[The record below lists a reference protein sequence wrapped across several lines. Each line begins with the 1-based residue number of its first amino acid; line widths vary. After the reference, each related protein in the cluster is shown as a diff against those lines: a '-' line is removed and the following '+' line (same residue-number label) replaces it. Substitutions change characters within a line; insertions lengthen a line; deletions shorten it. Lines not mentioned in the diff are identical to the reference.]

1 MARGATLGGVLQ
13 QSRVA
18 CMARLPSATSHRLQ
32 LFPPTNILTRCKM
45 VEEGRLFRKRQRT
58 LSGHRQTLCQ
68 LTSGSA
74 TCALEPPRSAR
85 RFQWGTA
92 PAPIACSLRF
102 FQYTRTCTSTKT
114 CQAVVKR
121 LTKAIPFYF
130 FRTTLRTTLR
140 TLRTLRTTLRKK
152 KTARGAHR
160 LWYAAMQHAAV
171 LNAGAGARPAVLF
184 RRL

>member
-102 FQYTRTCTSTKT
+102 FQYTREC
-114 CQAVVKR
+114 
-121 LTKAIPFYF
+121 L
-130 FRTTLRTTLR
+130 
-140 TLRTLRTTLRKK
+140 
-152 KTARGAHR
+152 
-160 LWYAAMQHAAV
+160 
-171 LNAGAGARPAVLF
+171 
-184 RRL
+184 RRLFGPHYGPANIRSGASRLPTGFQARLRCRCSSAPRRSGTRCAVSQRCSFG